1 MRLLFAAPLPMTMA
15 SVMALAA
22 AVSLGLFCSA
32 SLQAALAMTTATSGG
47 AALSL
52 CDALSRLAEARRA
65 RRIFS
70 RRGFDPRILD
80 AMAASRC
87 QRDAAL
93 YAAGQAGFLPQAKA
107 HYRTRGYAWYHL
119 LPRGIGR
126 TPWRLLTP
134 RFFLG
139 SFLAFRHKR
148 RTCSRARSRGNN
160 HPTEIAMLGQIP
172 APAAAKS
179 AMA

>member
-22 AVSLGLFCSA
+22 AVSLGLFCSV
-32 SLQAALAMTTATSGG
+32 SLQAALAMATSGG

-80 AMAASRC
+80 AMAA
-87 QRDAAL
+87 
-93 YAAGQAGFLPQAKA
+93 
-107 HYRTRGYAWYHL
+107 
-119 LPRGIGR
+119 
-126 TPWRLLTP
+126 
-134 RFFLG
+134 
-139 SFLAFRHKR
+139 
-148 RTCSRARSRGNN
+148 
-160 HPTEIAMLGQIP
+160 
-172 APAAAKS
+172 
-179 AMA
+179 

>member
-1 MRLLFAAPLPMTMA
+1 MTVAMVLA
-15 SVMALAA
+15 LLAA
-22 AVSLGLFCSA
+22 LSLGLVCSA
-32 SLQAALAMTTATSGG
+32 SLRAALAMAGASAGG
-47 AALSL
+47 VVLSV
-52 CDALSRLAEARRA
+52 CDALSRLAEAHRA

-107 HYRTRGYAWYHL
+107 HYRSRGYAWYHL

-126 TPWRLLTP
+126 TPWHLFTP
-134 RFFLG
+134 RFLKG
-139 SFLAFRHKR
+139 SFLAFCRQR
-148 RTCSRARSRGNN
+148 RS
-160 HPTEIAMLGQIP
+160 
-172 APAAAKS
+172 
-179 AMA
+179 

>member
-1 MRLLFAAPLPMTMA
+1 MTMA

-22 AVSLGLFCSA
+22 AVSLGLFCNA
-32 SLQAALAMTTATSGG
+32 SLQAALAMASSGG

-65 RRIFS
+65 RRIFF

-134 RFFLG
+134 RFLQG

-148 RTCSRARSRGNN
+148 RMDSRAPSRSNN
-160 HPTEIAMLGQIP
+160 HPTEVAMLDKPP
-172 APAAAKS
+172 APAASKS
-179 AMA
+179 SREAWKQ